1 VINIFLGF
9 IFFIIN
15 KLTFIWVLFFTMQLK
30 IPSPLENLNFPIGD
44 LSIELY
50 IKRDDLIHRDIS
62 GNKWRKLKYNIE
74 EAMKSGKDT
83 LLTFG
88 GAFSNHIRATATAAN
103 MFGLKSIGII
113 RGEELNEQSNENFQF
128 CVQQGMK
135 LYFLD
140 RTTYFDRNQSGFLDT
155 IKDRFNLSIDNL
167 FIVPEGG
174 ANERGA
180 LGCGEIL
187 KEIDIEFDYIV
198 TACGTGT
205 TFAGLINA
213 LPDKRKAMG
222 ISVLKDTFT
231 IRQNI
236 ETITSKPYNLV
247 EDYHFG
253 GYAKKN
259 AELTDF
265 INHFQEITQIPLD
278 YVYTGKMMFGL
289 IDLIEKGY
297 FKPKSRI
304 IALHTGGV
312 ANAIV

>member
-1 VINIFLGF
+1 
-9 IFFIIN
+9 
-15 KLTFIWVLFFTMQLK
+15 MQLN
-30 IPSPLENLNFPIGD
+30 IPSPLEKLNFPIRD

-50 IKRDDLIHRDIS
+50 VKRDDLIHHDIS
-62 GNKWRKLKYNIE
+62 GNKWRKLKYNIDE
-74 EAMKSGKDT
+74 VTKSGKDT

-88 GAFSNHIRATATAAN
+88 GAFSNHIRATAAAAN

-113 RGEELNEQSNENFQF
+113 RGEELDEQSNENLQF
-128 CVQQGMK
+128 AVQQGMK

-140 RTTYFDRNQSGFLDT
+140 RITYFDRNSDGFLDT
-155 IKDRFNLSIDNL
+155 IRNRFDLPLDNL

-174 ANERGA
+174 SNESGA

-187 KEIDIEFDYIV
+187 QEINIDFDYIV

-213 LPDKRKAMG
+213 LPNNRKAIG
-222 ISVLKDTFT
+222 ISVLKDTST
-231 IRQNI
+231 IRKNI
-236 ETITSKPYNLV
+236 EAITSKSYDLV

-265 INHFQEITQIPLD
+265 IHHFQETTQIPLD
-278 YVYTGKMMFGL
+278 YVYTSKMMFGL
-289 IDLIEKGY
+289 IDLIGRGY

-312 ANAIV
+312 ANAMV

>member
-1 VINIFLGF
+1 
-9 IFFIIN
+9 
-15 KLTFIWVLFFTMQLK
+15 MQLN
-30 IPSPLENLNFPIGD
+30 IPSPLEKLNFPTRD

-62 GNKWRKLKYNIE
+62 GNKWRKLKYNME
-74 EAMKSGKDT
+74 EAKKSGTDT

-88 GAFSNHIRATATAAN
+88 GAFSNHIRATAAAAN

-113 RGEELNEQSNENFQF
+113 RGEELSEQSNENLEFA
-128 CVQQGMK
+128 VRQGMK

-140 RTTYFDRNQSGFLDT
+140 RTTYFYRNQDGFIDK
-155 IKDRFNLSIDNL
+155 IRDQFNLPLDNL

-174 ANERGA
+174 ANESGA

-187 KEIDIEFDYIV
+187 QEINIDFDYII

-205 TFAGLINA
+205 TFAGLVNA
-213 LPDKRKAMG
+213 LSGNRKAIG
-222 ISVLKDTFT
+222 ISVLKDSST
-231 IRQNI
+231 IWKNI
-236 ETITSKPYNLV
+236 EAITSKSCDLV

-259 AELTDF
+259 AELIDF
-265 INHFQEITQIPLD
+265 ITYFQKINQIPLD
-278 YVYTGKMMFGL
+278 YVYTGKMMYGL
-289 IDLIEKGY
+289 MDLIEKGY

-304 IALHTGGV
+304 VALHTGGV
-312 ANAIV
+312 ANAMI